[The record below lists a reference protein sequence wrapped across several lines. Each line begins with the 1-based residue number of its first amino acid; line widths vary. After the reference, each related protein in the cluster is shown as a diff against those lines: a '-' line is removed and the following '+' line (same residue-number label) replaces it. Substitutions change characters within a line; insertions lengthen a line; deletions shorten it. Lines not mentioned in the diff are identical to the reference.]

1 MTLEELY
8 KDLHSHPE
16 LAFAEHRTAGIA
28 AEWLAGAGYAVTTG
42 IGGTG
47 VAGVLRTG
55 DGPTVLVR
63 ADMDALPVRE
73 ETGLDYA
80 SDVVATD
87 ARGERTPVMHACGHD
102 MHVTCLCGATAEL
115 AGTSGTWRGTLIAV
129 FQPAEEI
136 GAGAKAM
143 IDDGLFD
150 KAGIPDLVLGQ
161 HVIPQD
167 PGAVLYRPG
176 PFLAAAESWDVTLH
190 GRGGHG
196 SRPHETVDP
205 VVMAA
210 SAVLRLQTLVAR
222 EIAPADKG
230 VVTVSRLRAG
240 HAENVIP
247 ETATITLNFR
257 AFDPDVQRK
266 LTDGARRIIDAEA
279 AASGA
284 PRPPEYTLLASFPV
298 TVNDGPLTARLAAT
312 LARTREIEP
321 RMGSEDFGLF
331 GIAAG
336 VPSCF
341 WDLGCAADGSP
352 GNHTP
357 QFAPQINP
365 TLPAGVNAL
374 VTAVRAVL
382 PAA

>member
-1 MTLEELY
+1 MTLEDLY

-28 AEWLAGAGYAVTTG
+28 AEWLAGAGYAVTAG

-47 VAGVLRTG
+47 VAGVLRNG

-73 ETGLDYA
+73 DTGLDYA
-80 SDVVATD
+80 SDVVAAD

-102 MHVTCLCGATAEL
+102 MHVTCLCGAAAEL
-115 AGTSGTWRGTLIAV
+115 AATPDSWQGTLIAV

-136 GAGAKAM
+136 GAGAQAM
-143 IDDGLFD
+143 LDDGLF
-150 KAGIPDLVLGQ
+150 ARTAVPDLVLGQ

-167 PGAVLYRPG
+167 PGSVLYRSG

-196 SRPHETVDP
+196 SRPHEAVDP

-240 HAENVIP
+240 QAENVIP
-247 ETATITLNFR
+247 DTATITLNFR
-257 AFDPDVQRK
+257 AFDPGVQRT
-266 LTDGARRIIDAEA
+266 LTEGARRIIDAEA
-279 AASGA
+279 AASRA
-284 PRPPEYTLLASFPV
+284 PRPPEYTRLASFPV
-298 TVNDGPLTARLAAT
+298 TVNDAALTARLAAA
-312 LARTREIEP
+312 LPRTREIEP

-331 GIAAG
+331 AAAAG

-341 WDLGCAADGSP
+341 WDLGCAADGSA
-352 GNHTP
+352 GNHSP
-357 QFAPQINP
+357 QFAPQIDP

-382 PAA
+382 PVT